1 MSLKK
6 TIPIALVPHK
16 TNQSD
21 IQSRKKVY
29 SQSSIISDS
38 NRSLGANSK
47 GLGGFGSQDNRKN
60 CKSSPKI
67 DNTVEYQITNLINSI
82 ISPKINNSPYN
93 CLLIP
98 VEMYQPE
105 SLDLL
110 KKHMLV
116 PKSAKDLFLGYAKD
130 ADVLILSP
138 FLPYELNVFDSI
150 SNNED
155 TLSSHTTLSMH
166 FSEFRGKLDLV
177 LETLKIAAN
186 VASDNTYQDRIN
198 EVLNDAK
205 TDIMFNWKRMEDLKK
220 YGTKLVVGI
229 RDGILHD
236 LDNRITTGD
245 VDIEEI
251 GVVIQTMEVAFEDLK
266 LELGE
271 RYKNLQLLDNYNIKS
286 KIEDIES
293 RGIQQFHEEIGDAE
307 TYLDKESEAVLERE
321 EDRIKQNIFDS

>member
-16 TNQSD
+16 NSQASTQTRRSSFVQNPVITNHKSFN
-21 IQSRKKVY
+21 
-29 SQSSIISDS
+29 SSS
-38 NRSLGANSK
+38 NNFR
-47 GLGGFGSQDNRKN
+47 SQDNKKN
-60 CKSSPKI
+60 LTSSPKV
-67 DNTVEYQITNLINSI
+67 DSTVEYQITNLINSI
-82 ISPKINNSPYN
+82 ISPKISSSPYN

-98 VEMYQPE
+98 IEMYQTE
-105 SLDLL
+105 SLDIL

-116 PKSAKDLFLGYAKD
+116 PKSAKDLFLGYARD

-138 FLPYELNVFDSI
+138 FLPDDLNVFDSI
-150 SNNED
+150 SNNNE
-155 TLSSHTTLSMH
+155 TLSSHTTLSMQ

-186 VASDNTYQDRIN
+186 VTIDNSYQERI
-198 EVLNDAK
+198 EEILNSAK
-205 TDIMFNWKRMEDLKK
+205 TDIMFNWKRMEDLKR

-245 VDIEEI
+245 VDVEEI

-266 LELGE
+266 EELNQ
-271 RYKNLQLLDNYNIKS
+271 RYSNIQMLNSFNLDS
-286 KIEDIES
+286 KIGDIEANGVKQLEQQIGLEEDEKHPEAILEKDEEDI
-293 RGIQQFHEEIGDAE
+293 
-307 TYLDKESEAVLERE
+307 
-321 EDRIKQNIFDS
+321 KQSIFDR